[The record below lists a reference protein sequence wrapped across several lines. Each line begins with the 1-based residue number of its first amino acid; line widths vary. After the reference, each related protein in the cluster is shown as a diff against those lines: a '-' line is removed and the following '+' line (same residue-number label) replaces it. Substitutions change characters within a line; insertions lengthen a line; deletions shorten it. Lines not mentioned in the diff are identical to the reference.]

1 MPPLQPAPALQ
12 VQLLS
17 PVRRTTPQLQAQD
30 SRPRSST
37 PIPPDSE
44 VSVSNVLDRPSYA
57 GDSNDPEDRPDDPW
71 DSDSRTKSD
80 DSGSCDSDTST
91 NVDDE
96 SAEDSSDS
104 DEEEDDMEERVA
116 PGDTSYAPSTN
127 VSFQS
132 DDSDCVKVP
141 LHKERK
147 FIVFEGCLLERFKV
161 CRKCHAPCCNTTDVV
176 GTLLIVNRRHGGA
189 SQRCMSSRTLS
200 FCKVS
205 EARAL
210 PLLGWTLR
218 FARIQCKV
226 LHLQVPQGSHQE
238 GHPC

>member
-1 MPPLQPAPALQ
+1 MCWIGLLMQGTVMIQRTDQMTHGTLTAGQSQMTQVAVTATPAPMWTMS
-12 VQLLS
+12 QLRTA
-17 PVRRTTPQLQAQD
+17 VTRTWRRGLLLVTLAMRPPQ
-30 SRPRSST
+30 
-37 PIPPDSE
+37 I
-44 VSVSNVLDRPSYA
+44 
-57 GDSNDPEDRPDDPW
+57 
-71 DSDSRTKSD
+71 
-80 DSGSCDSDTST
+80 
-91 NVDDE
+91 
-96 SAEDSSDS
+96 
-104 DEEEDDMEERVA
+104 
-116 PGDTSYAPSTN
+116 
-127 VSFQS
+127 

-218 FARIQCKV
+218 FARIQCRV
-226 LHLQVPQGSHQE
+226 LHLQVPQGSHLE